1 MLNILPALLCNYG
14 CEKCLSYIGTEGSA
28 VWIFGSRLS
37 LTVRAVRNGTR
48 TMGNL
53 NLICCKVQQ
62 LYLPAHPTSQPGFG
76 SLAPLAYFKESLHN
90 YFSVQGLIISLAF

>member
-1 MLNILPALLCNYG
+1 MFPI
-14 CEKCLSYIGTEGSA
+14 
-28 VWIFGSRLS
+28 
-37 LTVRAVRNGTR
+37 GTR
-48 TMGNL
+48 TMGDL

-90 YFSVQGLIISLAF
+90 YFSAQGLIISLAF